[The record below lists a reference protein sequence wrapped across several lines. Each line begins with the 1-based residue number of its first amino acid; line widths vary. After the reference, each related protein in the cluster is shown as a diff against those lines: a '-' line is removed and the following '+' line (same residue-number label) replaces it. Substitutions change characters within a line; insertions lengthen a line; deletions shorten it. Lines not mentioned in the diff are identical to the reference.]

1 MTMIEI
7 ILGIG
12 VIAFIVFAAFSISYL
27 TGMKRAGAA
36 VEDFV
41 KRTEGNINE
50 TLDELKKTLENV
62 RKITGDAIA
71 ITEEVRQIS
80 NTVASLD
87 KGIRGAYGYI
97 KGGLGST
104 TAGANIAGLKAGIKT
119 GVVTLVKNIQDRK
132 EGSL

>member
-1 MTMIEI
+1 MIEI
-7 ILGIG
+7 ILSSG
-12 VIAFIVFAAFSISYL
+12 VIAFIVFAAFAISYL
-27 TGMKRAGAA
+27 AGMKRARAA
-36 VEDFV
+36 VEDFI
-41 KRTEGNINE
+41 KRTEGNVND
-50 TLDELKKTLENV
+50 TLAELKRTLENV
-62 RKITGDAIA
+62 SKITGDVVA

-104 TAGANIAGLKAGIKT
+104 TAGASIAGLKAGIKT

>member
-7 ILGIG
+7 ILSIG
-12 VIAFIVFAAFSISYL
+12 VISFIVFAAFSISYL

-36 VEDFV
+36 VEDFI

-50 TLDELKKTLENV
+50 TLAELKRTLENV
-62 RKITGDAIA
+62 RKITGDAVA

-80 NTVASLD
+80 NTIASLD
-87 KGIRGAYGYI
+87 RGIREVYGFI
-97 KGGLGST
+97 KGGLGS

-119 GVVTLVKNIQDRK
+119 GVVTLVKNMQDRK